1 MAFVTTVAPKKRAP
15 RPQGVAPTAQW
26 SWTPA
31 PHRRSGPDRR
41 PGRSPARCAWGA
53 RASPP
58 LEAGAFEKTNN
69 GAFCLEICSVNI
81 WKVGM
86 FGDWFWGIW
95 RLFVFGRCFTGQNMT
110 QPEWWAWKLFLG
122 KVISKSCGK
131 QPDAWG
137 CLLTYWYSIACL
149 GISVWSMPVS
159 EKMPRK
165 SARISQNHTTSSP
178 SLRLLEK
185 HVFFGRAILEINHSA
200 RFISWG
206 ASFLR
211 VRCSSS
217 FSATLGSCPPP
228 SCPWSSSRYLC
239 ASGTGKG

>member
-69 GAFCLEICSVNI
+69 GAFCLEICSGNI

-86 FGDWFWGIW
+86 FGDWFWGDLEIVRFW
-95 RLFVFGRCFTGQNMT
+95 EVFYGTKHDSAGMVGLEIVFGEGDFQKLWEAAWCLGVLTDLLVQHCMFRDFSLKHARVWKNAKKVSQN
-110 QPEWWAWKLFLG
+110 QPE
-122 KVISKSCGK
+122 SH
-131 QPDAWG
+131 
-137 CLLTYWYSIACL
+137 
-149 GISVWSMPVS
+149 
-159 EKMPRK
+159 
-165 SARISQNHTTSSP
+165 N
-178 SLRLLEK
+178 
-185 HVFFGRAILEINHSA
+185 
-200 RFISWG
+200 
-206 ASFLR
+206 
-211 VRCSSS
+211 
-217 FSATLGSCPPP
+217 
-228 SCPWSSSRYLC
+228 
-239 ASGTGKG
+239 